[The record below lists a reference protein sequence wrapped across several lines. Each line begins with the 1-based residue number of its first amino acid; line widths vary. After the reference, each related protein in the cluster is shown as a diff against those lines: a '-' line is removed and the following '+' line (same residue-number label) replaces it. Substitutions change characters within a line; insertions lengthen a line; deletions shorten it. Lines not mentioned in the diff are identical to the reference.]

1 MKHSMNCNGLARI
14 LRVAAFPSGALV
26 LLIAS
31 AQAPRETGLSGSI
44 TGFVGVTGSASVGG
58 SPAAPKPIDM
68 SGDAYCQ
75 RVNSAQVLEQS
86 VVADAQGRLADVV
99 IYVKEGAAGT
109 GGSASQDSVVLD
121 QQNCMYTPRTIA
133 LRANQTLVIRN
144 SDQTLHNVHVR
155 PSRNREFNLGQPL
168 RGTRSRRTFPLPEVG
183 IAVACDIHGWMHA
196 SIAVFDHPY
205 FAVTNND
212 GSFAIADLPAGD
224 YVIEAWHAALGTQQ
238 QRVTVTAGA
247 PAQVS
252 FTFPAR

>member
-1 MKHSMNCNGLARI
+1 MKHSMNRNGPV
-14 LRVAAFPSGALV
+14 RVVRGVVLPSAALV

-31 AQAPRETGLSGSI
+31 ARAPREAGLSGSI
-44 TGFVGVTGSASVGG
+44 TGFVGVAGSASVSGAV
-58 SPAAPKPIDM
+58 AAPRPIDM

-75 RVNSAQVLEQS
+75 RVNSAPVLDQA

-99 IYVKEGAAGT
+99 IYVKEGAAGS
-109 GGSASQDSVVLD
+109 GGSAPQDSVVLD
-121 QQNCMYTPRTIA
+121 QQNCMYTPRTVA
-133 LRANQTLVIRN
+133 LLANQALVIRN

-168 RGTRSRRTFPLPEVG
+168 RGTRSRRTFSLPEVG

-205 FAVTNND
+205 FAVTNAD
-212 GSFAIADLPAGD
+212 GSFSIADLPAGD
-224 YVIEAWHAALGTQQ
+224 YVIEAWHATLGTQQ
-238 QRVTVTAGA
+238 QRVTVASGA

-252 FTFPAR
+252 FVFPAR